1 MLDLLVVGLLVAIL
15 VVLLRRLPVP
25 ADAGRKGAG
34 EGKMRDRLV
43 CAGITTIILVGLM
56 VLLSSIFALSLGSIL
71 TLGS

>member
-1 MLDLLVVGLLVAIL
+1 MVDLFVVGLLVAIL

-43 CAGITTIILVGLM
+43 CVGITTIVVVGLM
-56 VLLSSIFALSLGSIL
+56 VGLSSIFAFRLG
-71 TLGS
+71 